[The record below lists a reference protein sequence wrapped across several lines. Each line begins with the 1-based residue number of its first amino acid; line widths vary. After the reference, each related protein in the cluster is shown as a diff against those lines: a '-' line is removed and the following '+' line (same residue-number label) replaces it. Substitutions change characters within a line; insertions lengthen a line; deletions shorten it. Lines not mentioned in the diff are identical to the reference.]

1 MVRYGCG
8 DGCARTSLS
17 RADDIPDYSNFC
29 EDYKVCDQDD
39 RLEAWKNVEEY
50 FANYGDE
57 GGEAEVLNHEAR
69 EKVTEQK
76 EKVVSSSPSSSF
88 QCSLAMATCDG
99 MYAESGPVM
108 EEDAEEEEDFEK
120 L

>member
-1 MVRYGCG
+1 MVRYGCSN
-8 DGCARTSLS
+8 GCEGASLS

-29 EDYKVCDQDD
+29 EDYKACDQGD

-57 GGEAEVLNHEAR
+57 GGEGDEGEVLNGEAHEQ
-69 EKVTEQK
+69 VTEQK
-76 EKVVSSSPSSSF
+76 EKVAPSSSF
-88 QCSLAMATCDG
+88 QCSPAMATCDG
-99 MYAESGPVM
+99 MYMGCETVGGD
-108 EEDAEEEEDFEK
+108 EDEDFEK